1 MLLLNQSLIMNASV
15 VASMVIQCDECSQQ
29 LKDNAELA
37 IHLNQMHQKMYC
49 GACRREFRTM
59 EELNSH
65 VKNFHGII
73 NSA

>member
-1 MLLLNQSLIMNASV
+1 MDAYIVTA
-15 VASMVIQCDECSQQ
+15 MVKQCDECFQQ
-29 LKDNAELA
+29 LKDDAELA
-37 IHLNQMHQKMYC
+37 THLNQMHQKTYC

-73 NSA
+73 T

>member
-1 MLLLNQSLIMNASV
+1 MDVRV
-15 VASMVIQCDECSQQ
+15 VASMVIQCDECSRQ
-29 LKDNAELA
+29 LKDNAELG

-73 NSA
+73 NIA